1 MTMQV
6 LDASAVLAWLHGEP
20 GSAPVEAGMASA
32 QISSVNLSEVLTKV
46 VERGGS
52 AQAARVDLQAYGL
65 TVHAFTPNDA
75 DVAADLRLPTRQA
88 GLSLGDRACLAL
100 GKRLGVPVLTAD
112 RAWAQLEVGVHIELL
127 R

>member
-1 MTMQV
+1 MTVQV

-20 GSAPVEAGMASA
+20 GGTQVEANMDNAH
-32 QISSVNLSEVLTKV
+32 ISSVNLSEVLTKV

-65 TVHAFTPNDA
+65 TVHAFTLEDA

-88 GLSLGDRACLAL
+88 GLSFGDRACLAL

-112 RAWAQLEVGVHIELL
+112 RAWAELEVGVHIELL